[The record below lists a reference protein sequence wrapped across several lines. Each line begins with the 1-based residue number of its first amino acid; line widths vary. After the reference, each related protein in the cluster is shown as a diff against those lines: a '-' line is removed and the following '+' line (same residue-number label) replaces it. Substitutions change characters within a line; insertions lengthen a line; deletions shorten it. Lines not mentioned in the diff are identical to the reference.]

1 MSRTLVAVVLALLVS
16 AILPAQRQGGGGGGG
31 GGKGRNADPE
41 SPPAAGAPAKGGS
54 GKEQGD
60 AKPAAPVVPADPAV
74 VAMALTEFQQAWAK
88 AEAPQKVVEVQKLA
102 ALGGEEI
109 AVALAAKLNDRSPEV
124 RRALAEALGR
134 LKQAKVVPQ
143 LGAALTRELEPETAE
158 ITTLQAMCAALGII
172 GDPKA
177 IPFLTRNVFAGNE
190 QAEGWSTKVQA
201 RLAALGSIRHKESI
215 DALVELFG
223 KLPSTGNSRRS
234 GGGGARGGGG
244 GGGNS
249 RMERLVETPLRKL
262 TGENHENADA
272 WRDWWKGARASFQF
286 D

>member
-1 MSRTLVAVVLALLVS
+1 MLRTLVAVVLALLAS
-16 AILPAQRQGGGGGGG
+16 ATLPAQRQGGG
-31 GGKGRNADPE
+31 KGRAGEQEN
-41 SPPAAGAPAKGGS
+41 PPAAGSPARGGS
-54 GKEQGD
+54 DKEQG
-60 AKPAAPVVPADPAV
+60 AANPAAPVVPADPAV
-74 VAMALTEFQQAWAK
+74 LAMALTEFQQAWGK
-88 AEAPQKVVEVQKLA
+88 AEVLEKVSEVHKLA
-102 ALGGEEI
+102 ALGGEEV

-134 LKQAKVVPQ
+134 LKRPKVVPQ
-143 LGAALTRELEPETAE
+143 LGTALTRELESETAE
-158 ITTLQAMCAALGII
+158 ITTIQALCAALGTI

-177 IPFLTRNVFAGNE
+177 IPFLTRSVFSGNE
-190 QAEGWSTKVQA
+190 QAEGWTAKVQA

-223 KLPSTGNSRRS
+223 KLPSSGNGRRTG

-286 D
+286 E

>member
-1 MSRTLVAVVLALLVS
+1 MSRTLAAVVFALLFS

-31 GGKGRNADPE
+31 GKGRNADPAT
-41 SPPAAGAPAKGGS
+41 PPAAGAPAQGGS
-54 GKEQGD
+54 GKEQGA

-88 AEAPQKVVEVQKLA
+88 AEAPQKVAEVHKLA
-102 ALGGEEI
+102 ALGGEEV

-143 LGAALTRELEPETAE
+143 LGAALNRELESETADL
-158 ITTLQAMCAALGII
+158 TTLQAMCAALGMI

-177 IPFLTRNVFAGNE
+177 IPFLTRSVFAGNE
-190 QAEGWSTKVQA
+190 QAEGWTAKVQA

-223 KLPSTGNSRRS
+223 KLPSSGNSRRS
-234 GGGGARGGGG
+234 GGGGGARGGGG

-249 RMERLVETPLRKL
+249 RTERLVETPLRKL
-262 TGENHENADA
+262 TGEDHENADA
-272 WRDWWKGARASFQF
+272 WRDWWKGARATFQF